1 MTERGTTR
9 KHRRPGRG
17 PSARRW
23 LAGAVAALFSFGA
36 LSHALSSPDPD
47 GGGEGLPPPEGN
59 SPYVEEPA
67 PAAARDV
74 ALERRA
80 ASALA
85 DLARRLDAWERDTR
99 DWRAQQRTARAAARE
114 DREKLDGLMRRQ
126 EPRLATLER
135 RLQALESGQA
145 QLLVLARAGAESAAA
160 DAVPFVFR
168 GTEVWNGQIYAL
180 LEHEG
185 RILSARQGEER
196 LGWRV
201 RAIDRERRSLRVSD
215 GRAERT
221 LEER

>member
-1 MTERGTTR
+1 MSQRGTTPER
-9 KHRRPGRG
+9 RRPGRWL
-17 PSARRW
+17 SARQW
-23 LAGAVAALFSFGA
+23 LAGAVAALFSLGA
-36 LSHALSSPDPD
+36 LSHALSNPDAGEAGSP
-47 GGGEGLPPPEGN
+47 LPEGA
-59 SPYVEEPA
+59 SPYVETPA

-85 DLARRLDAWERDTR
+85 DLERRLDAWERDAR
-99 DWRAQQRTARAAARE
+99 DWRAQQRSARE
-114 DREKLDGLMRRQ
+114 AERAGREELGGLMRRQ

-135 RLQALESGQA
+135 RLQALEQGQA
-145 QLLVLARAGAESAAA
+145 QLLALARADAEPAAA
-160 DAVPFVFR
+160 DGVPFVFR
-168 GTEVWNGQIYAL
+168 GTEVWNGQVYAL

-185 RILSARQGEER
+185 RILSARQGEAR

>member
-1 MTERGTTR
+1 MNERGTTR

-17 PSARRW
+17 LAVRQW
-23 LAGAVAALFSFGA
+23 LAGAVTALFSFGA
-36 LSHALSSPDPD
+36 LSHALSSPDAED
-47 GGGEGLPPPEGN
+47 DRAGLPPPAGN
-59 SPYVEEPA
+59 APYVEEPA
-67 PAAARDV
+67 PARDV

-85 DLARRLDAWERDTR
+85 DLARRLDAWERDAR
-99 DWRAQQRTARAAARE
+99 DWRAQQRAARE
-114 DREKLDGLMRRQ
+114 AAREGREKLDGLMRRQ

-145 QLLVLARAGAESAAA
+145 QLLALARADAESAAA
-160 DAVPFVFR
+160 DDVPFVFR

-201 RAIDRERRSLRVSD
+201 RAIDRERRSLRISD

>member
-1 MTERGTTR
+1 MTERGTPR
-9 KHRRPGRG
+9 KHHRPGRG
-17 PSARRW
+17 LAVRQW
-23 LAGAVAALFSFGA
+23 LVGAVTVMFSFGA
-36 LSHALSSPDPD
+36 LSHALSSPEPD
-47 GGGEGLPPPEGN
+47 GGGEGQPLPERN

-67 PAAARDV
+67 PARDV

-85 DLARRLDAWERDTR
+85 DLARRLDAWERDAR
-99 DWRAQQRTARAAARE
+99 DWRAQQRAAGAAARE
-114 DREKLDGLMRRQ
+114 GREKLDGLMRRQ

-145 QLLVLARAGAESAAA
+145 QLLALARADVESAAA
-160 DAVPFVFR
+160 DDVPFVFR

-185 RILSARQGEER
+185 RILSARQGEAR

-201 RAIDRERRSLRVSD
+201 RAIDRERRSLRISD